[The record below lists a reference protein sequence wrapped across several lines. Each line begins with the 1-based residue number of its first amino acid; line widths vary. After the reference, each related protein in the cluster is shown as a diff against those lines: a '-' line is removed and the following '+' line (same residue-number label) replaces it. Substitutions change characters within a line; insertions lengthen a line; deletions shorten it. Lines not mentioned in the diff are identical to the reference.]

1 MKAQGAV
8 IVDPANI
15 PTASKMDACENEVL
29 LYEFKADL
37 NKYLR
42 ALGPAS
48 PVHSLT
54 ELIAFNAREQAREMP
69 FFGQELFAV
78 GREEGTADDTSVPRG
93 ADEVP
98 RAGARA
104 GHRPA

>member
-15 PTASKMDACENEVL
+15 PTASKMDGCENEVL

-37 NKYLR
+37 NKYLK
-42 ALGPAS
+42 ALGPAP

-54 ELIAFNAREQAREMP
+54 ELIAFNSRETAIARCRLRPGAS
-69 FFGQELFAV
+69 AV
-78 GREEGTADDTSVPRG
+78 GREEGSLTT
-93 ADEVP
+93 
-98 RAGARA
+98 
-104 GHRPA
+104 PAYRRR